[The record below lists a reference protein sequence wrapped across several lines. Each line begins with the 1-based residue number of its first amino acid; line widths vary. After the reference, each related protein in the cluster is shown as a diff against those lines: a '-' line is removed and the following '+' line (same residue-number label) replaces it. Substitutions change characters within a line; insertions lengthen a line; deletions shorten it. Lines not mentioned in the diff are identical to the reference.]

1 MRYKTLVPDNVWL
14 FEDMLDEDSL
24 TYLETEYVN
33 NDFDMIHVNNKDF
46 KPLMADTDMSYRVVT
61 MDIYTPIYDAL
72 AMLTQA
78 ELGKTLTY
86 EKTSGLNMQYKRF
99 EGTDFYALHAEDS
112 KKYGDL
118 VYILYL
124 TDEEDGELTLP
135 SYDDAAAEWSN
146 GFDEMTQQFDIS
158 FSPETI
164 SILPRRNRCIVMRT
178 GIAHKVDACL
188 GRRDSIAGW
197 PWFNSK

>member
-14 FEDMLDEDSL
+14 FEDMLDKDSL

-61 MDIYTPIYDAL
+61 MDIYA
-72 AMLTQA
+72 
-78 ELGKTLTY
+78 
-86 EKTSGLNMQYKRF
+86 LNMQYKRF

-178 GIAHKVDACL
+178 GIAHKVDACQ

-197 PWFNSK
+197 PWFNCK